1 MTKKQATVGNIIEF
15 NNGIKGVVQK
25 VNENSV
31 IVAITE
37 NRTSQEYEGDRT
49 VINHKKYTIV
59 S

>member
-1 MTKKQATVGNIIEF
+1 MTKQKAEVGSIIEF
-15 NNGIKGVVQK
+15 HKGMKGVVQK

-37 NRTSQEYEGDRT
+37 NRTPIEYEGNRT

>member
-1 MTKKQATVGNIIEF
+1 MAKKIAEVGSIIEF
-15 NNGIKGVVQK
+15 QNGIKGVVQK

-37 NRTSQEYEGDRT
+37 NQTPLEYEGNRT
-49 VINHKKYTIV
+49 VVNHKRYTVV